1 MTRKMNKS
9 DATLEPDS
17 IDNDRFSSD
26 EWPSDNGA
34 LIDITIVAASWD
46 TTLIDD
52 LKDRGPV
59 MLDYIAARLSL
70 DPKRVSL
77 LLCNDEDMFAMNK
90 THRGVEK
97 ATNVLAF
104 PGDDDIQRAG
114 DMPVEEVTIGD
125 IAIAAE
131 TVMRESSEM
140 GIAAGDHLL
149 HLFTH
154 GVLHLLGF
162 DHEEDIPAAEMEGLE
177 IDLLAQMKIVN
188 PYHSDHSVFE
198 MRETE

>member
-1 MTRKMNKS
+1 MTRNVHKG
-9 DATLEPDS
+9 DIALESDS
-17 IDNDRFSSD
+17 IDDGRFLSD
-26 EWPSDNGA
+26 EWPSENGA
-34 LIDITIVAASWD
+34 VIDVTIVSASWD
-46 TTLIDD
+46 ARLIYD
-52 LKDRGPV
+52 LKTRGPA
-59 MLDYIAARLSL
+59 MLDHIAARLSY

-77 LLCNDEDMFAMNK
+77 LLCNDEDMCAMNK

-104 PGDDDIQRAG
+104 PVDDDIQRAG

-177 IDLLAQMKIVN
+177 IDLLAQMKIAD
-188 PYHSDHSVFE
+188 PYHSDYPVSSILE
-198 MRETE
+198 IE